1 MWEQDRQGQ
10 GRDHRK
16 EKKDWCLVAEVSELI
31 CPVMEGRDQNDSF
44 KEFFRS
50 LFSPAVKFRR
60 DLVALAPEATRLQ
73 GLKSLCENSC
83 LALAKLDPRFRG
95 GDSAGFRGCI
105 PTCHSRESGNPRVF
119 TQTLEPRRAP
129 RIKRRT

>member
-50 LFSPAVKFRR
+50 LFSPAVAR
-60 DLVALAPEATRLQ
+60 P
-73 GLKSLCENSC
+73 S
-83 LALAKLDPRFRG
+83 
-95 GDSAGFRGCI
+95 
-105 PTCHSRESGNPRVF
+105 
-119 TQTLEPRRAP
+119 
-129 RIKRRT
+129 